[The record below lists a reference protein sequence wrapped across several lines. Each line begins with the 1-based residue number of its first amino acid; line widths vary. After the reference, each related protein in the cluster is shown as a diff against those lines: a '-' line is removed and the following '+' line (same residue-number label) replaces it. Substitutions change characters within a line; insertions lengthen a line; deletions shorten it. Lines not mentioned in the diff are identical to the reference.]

1 MNSVMIPFQ
10 STQAINR
17 PDEIGSS
24 RAPVIPRHQHDP
36 VQSGQNG
43 VAATGPGRGQSRI
56 ETEGEAPTGPEL
68 KYCTVGQLSVNFRL
82 AAPHS
87 DCRRN

>member
-43 VAATGPGRGQSRI
+43 VAATGLA
-56 ETEGEAPTGPEL
+56 EGNHA
-68 KYCTVGQLSVNFRL
+68 
-82 AAPHS
+82 
-87 DCRRN
+87 